1 MVNYTKK
8 MPNFDDVRTTSKG
21 NYPFSGAQRKKE
33 FYYNPIWIVD
43 TSREWE
49 SMLHIGRYLTFNTKE
64 YIPPTQDG
72 QSGFYYLKHGKVRVI
87 HNDDN
92 DKAVTLYH
100 LGEGTLM
107 YDLTMHEYTP
117 HYSIYTI
124 TPVEAYFF
132 PEALFLTEHFAED
145 HPHLLLGLVRAQ
157 SLKNM
162 YYMRRIANIA
172 GGNAF
177 ANTCKLMLELSRS
190 YGNALEVPL
199 GVTHEEIASL
209 LCVRRS
215 WLGKILRRLKD
226 EQIISRCTKSRLVIS
241 DLDKLAAYARH

>member
-8 MPNFDDVRTTSKG
+8 MPTLDDVSMNSK
-21 NYPFSGAQRKKE
+21 NRHPFSGAERKKD

-49 SMLHIGRYLTFNTKE
+49 SMLHLGKYMTFKAKE
-64 YIPPTQDG
+64 YIPPSFEG
-72 QSGFYYLKHGKVRVI
+72 QSGFYYLKYGKVRAVQKEP
-87 HNDDN
+87 H
-92 DKAVTLYH
+92 DKDITLYH

-107 YDLTMHEYTP
+107 YDMAVHEYSP
-117 HYSIYTI
+117 HYSIYAI

-132 PEALFLTEHFAED
+132 PESIFLSQNFAEEN
-145 HPHLLLGLVRAQ
+145 PHLLLGLIRAQ
-157 SLKNM
+157 ALKNM
-162 YYMRRIANIA
+162 YYMRRISSIA

-226 EQIISRCTKSRLVIS
+226 ENVISRCTKSRLIIK
-241 DLDKLAAYARH
+241 DLDKLARYASG